1 LQRGRFGG
9 PLTAASKAAVAA
21 GLRARRAVG
30 VTRVSRH
37 FVIIRFKRRVALFQ
51 RACASL
57 LSELVIEK
65 PLVRSRDEPLVFHLA
80 FSFPAGPGKEK
91 EEGGL
96 QPFHKFANNSSV
108 STGASLPVALVDPS
122 FSQYEAVKFLFYI
135 SMRIPRARAHTRC
148 ARATY
153 KFTIFHAV

>member
-51 RACASL
+51 RACASR

-91 EEGGL
+91 EEGGRE
-96 QPFHKFANNSSV
+96 PFHKFANNSSV
-108 STGASLPVALVDPS
+108 STGASLPVALVDLWLSPS

-135 SMRIPRARAHTRC
+135 SMRIPRARAHSLRS
-148 ARATY
+148 RDL
-153 KFTIFHAV
+153 